1 MLKAEGWRLK
11 VEGSKT
17 GWLMAESWSFEK
29 LKVGTLK
36 SGMFVL
42 ISEVAV
48 SLELRQGGESLVL
61 AIHLCVDGLDP
72 VISWCLES
80 GLSESQAGGI
90 GCSLNVVWLGGN
102 LRILVSSMQS
112 FLSVLVKS
120 VWLTTF
126 NFCDLNVLGIWMLVL
141 GSRGISALFCNDLLF
156 RWPNINERTR
166 IPVAILFFFCEWFSE
181 VLIKSNLFFLGN
193 EL

>member
-17 GWLMAESWSFEK
+17 GWWMAESWSFEE

-42 ISEVAV
+42 ISEVGV

-90 GCSLNVVWLGGN
+90 GCSLNVIWLGGY
-102 LRILVSSMQS
+102 LRILVSPMQS

-141 GSRGISALFCNDLLF
+141 GSRGSLLF
-156 RWPNINERTR
+156 FVMIFCSVGLTLMKELEYP
-166 IPVAILFFFCEWFSE
+166 LQFYFFFVNDFLRFS
-181 VLIKSNLFFLGN
+181 SNPISSS
-193 EL
+193 